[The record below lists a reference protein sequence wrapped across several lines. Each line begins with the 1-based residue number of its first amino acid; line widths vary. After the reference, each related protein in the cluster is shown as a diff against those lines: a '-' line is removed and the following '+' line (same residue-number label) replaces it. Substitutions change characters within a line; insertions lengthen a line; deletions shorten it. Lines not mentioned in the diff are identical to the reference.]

1 MERHAGS
8 RTKVRVIYLH
18 PAPTPTRRLNSASE
32 RRRCGSLILAP
43 TNDGRL
49 ACWGFMSAG
58 AELTAVS
65 STLGELTNR
74 VGRII
79 AELTPS
85 EEERYGNDLLEV
97 ERTLGVANRRLER
110 LVAGRR

>member
-1 MERHAGS
+1 
-8 RTKVRVIYLH
+8 
-18 PAPTPTRRLNSASE
+18 
-32 RRRCGSLILAP
+32 
-43 TNDGRL
+43 
-49 ACWGFMSAG
+49 MSAG

-65 STLGELTNR
+65 STLGELTAR

-85 EEERYGNDLLEV
+85 EDERYGNDLLEV

-110 LVAGRR
+110 LVAGRH

>member
-1 MERHAGS
+1 M
-8 RTKVRVIYLH
+8 
-18 PAPTPTRRLNSASE
+18 
-32 RRRCGSLILAP
+32 RRRMPRPPHP
-43 TNDGRL
+43 TIASRL

-65 STLGELTNR
+65 STLGELTKR

-79 AELTPS
+79 AELSPT

-110 LVAGRR
+110 LVTGRH

>member
-1 MERHAGS
+1 MLG
-8 RTKVRVIYLH
+8 
-18 PAPTPTRRLNSASE
+18 P
-32 RRRCGSLILAP
+32 
-43 TNDGRL
+43 
-49 ACWGFMSAG
+49 MSAG

-65 STLGELTNR
+65 STLGELSTR

-79 AELTPS
+79 AELSPS

-110 LVAGRR
+110 LVTGRH